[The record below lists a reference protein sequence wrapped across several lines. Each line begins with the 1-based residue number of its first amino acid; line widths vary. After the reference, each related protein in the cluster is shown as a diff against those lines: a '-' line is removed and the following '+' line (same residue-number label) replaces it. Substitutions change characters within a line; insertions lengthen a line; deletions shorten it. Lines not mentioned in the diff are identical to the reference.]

1 MSGRSAER
9 LNPGGRLN
17 IGEAWSD
24 TVVALVTEF
33 GRTAH
38 INGNDGTDHGT
49 AAAALFAGGAL
60 KGGRVI
66 ADWPGLKEADL
77 HEKRDL
83 KPTIDL
89 RAVLKG
95 LLRDHL
101 RVDERHLETA
111 VFPDS
116 AAAGPVEGLLA

>member
-1 MSGRSAER
+1 M
-9 LNPGGRLN
+9 
-17 IGEAWSD
+17 
-24 TVVALVTEF
+24 TEF
-33 GRTAH
+33 GRTAQ

-49 AAAALFAGGAL
+49 ATAALFAGGAL

-66 ADWPGLKEADL
+66 ADWPGLKETDL

-83 KPTIDL
+83 KPTTDL
-89 RAVLKG
+89 RAILKG

-101 RVDERHLETA
+101 RVAERHLEAT

-116 AAAGPVEGLLA
+116 AAARPAGGLLA

>member
-1 MSGRSAER
+1 M
-9 LNPGGRLN
+9 
-17 IGEAWSD
+17 GEAWPD
-24 TVVALVTEF
+24 TVIALVTEF

-49 AAAALFAGGAL
+49 ATAAFFAGGAL
-60 KGGRVI
+60 RGGRVV
-66 ADWPGLKEADL
+66 ADWPGLKDADL
-77 HEKRDL
+77 HDKRDL

-89 RAVLKG
+89 RSVLKG

-101 RVDERHLETA
+101 RVDERHLEAT

-116 AAAGPVEGLLA
+116 AAARPTGGLLA